1 MTTRHYSLIKGF
13 ALVVFMPLFA
23 ACNSEDDAIVQGGEP
38 QEVQVSISTRATADG
53 DTWTWQNGD
62 AINLYVM
69 GYGSTSPTTTTLTY
83 INGAWS
89 TFIVTLPATVEACYP
104 ATATLTSFTIPTNQS
119 AGIAEA
125 DYMTTASSQ
134 QLNGTNLSLALV
146 HRLCKVAVTI
156 SGYEDYSGTPA
167 VESEVFYSYLTVNY
181 NNDAWTGTGELTS
194 ITPFKTESSADGH
207 HTYQAIV
214 APASS
219 YSPFMTLK
227 VNGKDRT
234 VNCNQAL
241 VSGNAYTFNLTVRNP
256 DAATRSAES
265 GRGYPLRQYIGL
277 RAGTGGGEGSE

>member
-1 MTTRHYSLIKGF
+1 M
-13 ALVVFMPLFA
+13 VFMPLFA

-62 AINLYVM
+62 AINLYVT
-69 GYGSTSPTTTTLTY
+69 GYGSTSPTLTTLTY
-83 INGAWS
+83 NNGAWS
-89 TFIVTLPATVEACYP
+89 TFNAILPAIVEACYP
-104 ATATLTSFTIPTNQS
+104 ATATLTSFTIPENQG
-119 AGIAEA
+119 AGIAAA

-214 APASS
+214 APASF

-256 DAATRSAES
+256 DAATRSAGISDYELELVEV
-265 GRGYPLRQYIGL
+265 RDLN
-277 RAGTGGGEGSE
+277 EE

>member
-1 MTTRHYSLIKGF
+1 MTYSG
-13 ALVVFMPLFA
+13 AL
-23 ACNSEDDAIVQGGEP
+23 N
-38 QEVQVSISTRATADG
+38 
-53 DTWTWQNGD
+53 N
-62 AINLYVM
+62 
-69 GYGSTSPTTTTLTY
+69 TTP
-83 INGAWS
+83 S
-89 TFIVTLPATVEACYP
+89 VTLE
-104 ATATLTSFTIPTNQS
+104 
-119 AGIAEA
+119 
-125 DYMTTASSQ
+125 
-134 QLNGTNLSLALV
+134 
-146 HRLCKVAVTI
+146 HRLCKVAVII

-256 DAATRSAES
+256 DAATRSASTSDYELELVEV
-265 GRGYPLRQYIGL
+265 RDLN
-277 RAGTGGGEGSE
+277 EE

>member
-23 ACNSEDDAIVQGGEP
+23 ACSNEEDATVPGGEP

-69 GYGSTSPTTTTLTY
+69 GYGSTSPTTRTLTY
-83 INGAWS
+83 INGASWT
-89 TFIVTLPATVEACYP
+89 TFNVTLPATVEACYP

-214 APASS
+214 APASF

-256 DAATRSAES
+256 DAATRSAGISDYELELVEV
-265 GRGYPLRQYIGL
+265 RDLN
-277 RAGTGGGEGSE
+277 EE

>member
-13 ALVVFMPLFA
+13 ALAALLPLFA
-23 ACNSEDDAIVQGGEP
+23 ACSSEDDATVQGGEAQP
-38 QEVQVSISTRATADG
+38 VQIDITRATTDG
-53 DTWTWQNGD
+53 NDWTWENGD
-62 AINLYVM
+62 QLKLYVTS
-69 GYGSTSPTTTTLTY
+69 YGSDAPTEETLAY
-83 INGAWS
+83 NGSTWS

-119 AGIAEA
+119 AGIAGA

-134 QLNGTNLSLALV
+134 QLNGNDLSLALV

-156 SGYEDYSGTPA
+156 SGYEDYSSTPV

-194 ITPFKTESSADGH
+194 VTPFKTESSADGH

-241 VSGNAYTFNLTVRNP
+241 VSGNAYTFNLTVRNS
-256 DAATRSAES
+256 DATTRSAGISDYELELVEV
-265 GRGYPLRQYIGL
+265 RDLN
-277 RAGTGGGEGSE
+277 EE

>member
-1 MTTRHYSLIKGF
+1 MTTRHYRLIKGF

-23 ACNSEDDAIVQGGEP
+23 ACSSEEDATVPGGEP

-69 GYGSTSPTTTTLTY
+69 GYGSTSPTTRTLTY
-83 INGAWS
+83 INGASWT
-89 TFIVTLPATVEACYP
+89 TFNVTLPATVEACYP

-214 APASS
+214 APASF

-256 DAATRSAES
+256 DAATRSAGISDYELELVEV
-265 GRGYPLRQYIGL
+265 RDLN
-277 RAGTGGGEGSE
+277 EE

>member
-13 ALVVFMPLFA
+13 ALAALVPLFA
-23 ACNSEDDAIVQGGEP
+23 ACSSEDDSLVQGGEAQP
-38 QEVQVSISTRATADG
+38 VQIDITRATTDG
-53 DTWTWQNGD
+53 NDWTWENGD
-62 AINLYVM
+62 QLKLYVTSY
-69 GYGSTSPTTTTLTY
+69 GSDAPTEETLTYNGSTSTWTTF
-83 INGAWS
+83 N
-89 TFIVTLPATVEACYP
+89 VTLPATVEACYP

-119 AGIAEA
+119 AGIAGA

-134 QLNGTNLSLALV
+134 QLNGNELSLALV

-156 SGYEDYSGTPA
+156 SVYEDYSGTPA
-167 VESEVFYSYLTVNY
+167 VESEVFRSYLTVNY

-194 ITPFKTESSADGH
+194 VTPFKTESSADGH

-256 DAATRSAES
+256 DAATRSASTSDYELELVEV
-265 GRGYPLRQYIGL
+265 RDLN
-277 RAGTGGGEGSE
+277 EE

>member
-38 QEVQVSISTRATADG
+38 QEVQVSISTRTTADG

-62 AINLYVM
+62 AINLYVT
-69 GYGSTSPTTTTLTY
+69 GYGSTSPTLTTLTY
-83 INGAWS
+83 NNGAWS
-89 TFIVTLPATVEACYP
+89 TFNAILPAIVEACYP
-104 ATATLTSFTIPTNQS
+104 ATATLTSFTIPENQG
-119 AGIAEA
+119 AGIAAA

-134 QLNGTNLSLALV
+134 QLNGNDLSLALV

-194 ITPFKTESSADGH
+194 ITPFKTESSADGY
-207 HTYQAIV
+207 HTYQAVV

-219 YSPFMTLK
+219 YSPFMTLM

-256 DAATRSAES
+256 DADTRSAGISDYELELVEV
-265 GRGYPLRQYIGL
+265 RDLN
-277 RAGTGGGEGSE
+277 EE

>member
-23 ACNSEDDAIVQGGEP
+23 ACSNEEDATVPGGEP

-69 GYGSTSPTTTTLTY
+69 GYGSTSPTTRTLTY
-83 INGAWS
+83 INGASWT
-89 TFIVTLPATVEACYP
+89 TFNVTLPATVEACYP

-156 SGYEDYSGTPA
+156 SVYEDYSGTPA
-167 VESEVFYSYLTVNY
+167 VESEVFNSYLTVNY

-194 ITPFKTESSADGH
+194 VTPFKTESSADGH

-214 APASS
+214 APASF

-256 DAATRSAES
+256 DAATRSAGISDYELELVEV
-265 GRGYPLRQYIGL
+265 RDLN
-277 RAGTGGGEGSE
+277 EE

>member
-1 MTTRHYSLIKGF
+1 MTRNKTLIKGF
-13 ALVVFMPLFA
+13 ALAALVPLFA
-23 ACNSEDDAIVQGGEP
+23 ACSSEDDNPVQGGEP
-38 QEVQVSISTRATADG
+38 QEVQVSIGIRATADG

-69 GYGSTSPTTTTLTY
+69 GYGSTSPTTRTLTY
-83 INGAWS
+83 INGASWT
-89 TFIVTLPATVEACYP
+89 TFNVTLPATVEACYP
-104 ATATLTSFTIPTNQS
+104 ATATLTSFTIPENQV
-119 AGIAEA
+119 AGIAAA

-167 VESEVFYSYLTVNY
+167 VESEVFRSYLTVNY

-194 ITPFKTESSADGH
+194 VTPFKTESSADGH

-219 YSPFMTLK
+219 YSPFMALK

-256 DAATRSAES
+256 DATTRSAGISDYELELVEV
-265 GRGYPLRQYIGL
+265 RDLN
-277 RAGTGGGEGSE
+277 EE

>member
-13 ALVVFMPLFA
+13 ALAALVPLFA
-23 ACNSEDDAIVQGGEP
+23 ACSSEDDSLVQGGEAQP
-38 QEVQVSISTRATADG
+38 VQIDITRATTDG
-53 DTWTWQNGD
+53 NDWTWENGD
-62 AINLYVM
+62 QLKLYVTS
-69 GYGSTSPTTTTLTY
+69 YGSDVPTEETLKY
-83 INGAWS
+83 NGSTWS
-89 TFIVTLPATVEACYP
+89 TFNVTLPATVEACYP

-119 AGIAEA
+119 AGIAGA

-134 QLNGTNLSLALV
+134 QLNGNELSLALV

-156 SGYEDYSGTPA
+156 SVYEDYSGTPA
-167 VESEVFYSYLTVNY
+167 VESEVFNSYLTVNY

-256 DAATRSAES
+256 DAATRSASTSDYELELVEV
-265 GRGYPLRQYIGL
+265 RDLN
-277 RAGTGGGEGSE
+277 EE

>member
-13 ALVVFMPLFA
+13 ALAALVPLFA
-23 ACNSEDDAIVQGGEP
+23 ACSSEDDSLVQGGEAQP
-38 QEVQVSISTRATADG
+38 VQIDITRATTDG
-53 DTWTWQNGD
+53 NDWTWENGD
-62 AINLYVM
+62 QLKLYVTS
-69 GYGSTSPTTTTLTY
+69 YGSDVPTEETLKY
-83 INGAWS
+83 NGSTWS
-89 TFIVTLPATVEACYP
+89 TFNVTLPATVEACYP

-119 AGIAEA
+119 AGIAGA

-134 QLNGTNLSLALV
+134 QLNGNELSLALV

-156 SGYEDYSGTPA
+156 SVYEDYSGTPA
-167 VESEVFYSYLTVNY
+167 VESEVFNSYLTVNY

-194 ITPFKTESSADGH
+194 VTPFKTESSADGH

-214 APASS
+214 APASF

-256 DAATRSAES
+256 DAATRSAGISDYELELVEV
-265 GRGYPLRQYIGL
+265 RDLN
-277 RAGTGGGEGSE
+277 EE